1 MICAVTRLRD
11 IKLFKVCGVTFDM
24 TVRILTPVQFMM
36 VKRPKIRPWMLK
48 KEILI
53 LYFGLQDRRT
63 TLVAKLPALL
73 SVIYLFSPID
83 LIPDFIPFFGYI
95 DDIVI
100 VPLLL
105 NLAIKLL
112 PLEVREES
120 IVKANRNHFKFKLVV
135 VLLSIMAIAL
145 LAGCFF

>member
-1 MICAVTRLRD
+1 MIL
-11 IKLFKVCGVTFDM
+11 
-24 TVRILTPVQFMM
+24 
-36 VKRPKIRPWMLK
+36 KRPKIRPWMLK

-53 LYFGLQDRRT
+53 LFFGLRDSRT
-63 TLVAKLPALL
+63 TLLAKLPAIL
-73 SVIYLFSPID
+73 SIIYLLSPID

-112 PLEVREES
+112 PADVREES
-120 IVKANRNHFKFKLVV
+120 IVKAKRNQIKFKWIITLLIIFVIAILVG
-135 VLLSIMAIAL
+135 M
-145 LAGCFF
+145 FFLIRRLISY

>member
-1 MICAVTRLRD
+1 MI
-11 IKLFKVCGVTFDM
+11 
-24 TVRILTPVQFMM
+24 

-53 LYFGLQDRRT
+53 LYFGLRDSRT
-63 TLVAKLPALL
+63 TILAKLPAILSIIYLL
-73 SVIYLFSPID
+73 SPVD

-105 NLAIKLL
+105 DLAIKLL
-112 PLEVREES
+112 PADVREES
-120 IVKANRNHFKFKLVV
+120 IKKANRNQKKFKWIITLLIILV
-135 VLLSIMAIAL
+135 IAFL
-145 LAGCFF
+145 VGIFFLIRHLFNF

>member
-1 MICAVTRLRD
+1 MI
-11 IKLFKVCGVTFDM
+11 
-24 TVRILTPVQFMM
+24 

-53 LYFGLQDRRT
+53 LFFGLRDKRT
-63 TLVAKLPALL
+63 TIWAKLPAIL
-73 SVIYLFSPID
+73 SIIYLLSPID

-105 NLAIKLL
+105 NVAIRLL
-112 PLEVREES
+112 PADVREES
-120 IVKANRNHFKFKLVV
+120 ILKANRNQNKFKLIIT
-135 VLLSIMAIAL
+135 LLIILVIAL
-145 LAGCFF
+145 LVGIFFLIRRLINY

>member
-1 MICAVTRLRD
+1 MI
-11 IKLFKVCGVTFDM
+11 
-24 TVRILTPVQFMM
+24 

-53 LYFGLQDRRT
+53 LFFGLRDSRT
-63 TLVAKLPALL
+63 TLLAKLPAII
-73 SVIYLFSPID
+73 SIIYLLSPID

-105 NLAIKLL
+105 NVAIKLL
-112 PLEVREES
+112 PADVREES
-120 IVKANRNHFKFKLVV
+120 ILKANRNQTKFQLIIT
-135 VLLSIMAIAL
+135 LLILFVIAL
-145 LAGCFF
+145 LVGMFFLIRHLISH

>member
-1 MICAVTRLRD
+1 MI
-11 IKLFKVCGVTFDM
+11 
-24 TVRILTPVQFMM
+24 

-53 LYFGLQDRRT
+53 LFFGLRDSRT
-63 TLVAKLPALL
+63 TILAKLPAILSILYLL
-73 SVIYLFSPID
+73 SPID

-95 DDIVI
+95 DDIVV

-112 PLEVREES
+112 PSDVREES
-120 IVKANRNHFKFKLVV
+120 ILKAGRHQTKFKWMVMLLFVFIIAILVG
-135 VLLSIMAIAL
+135 L
-145 LAGCFF
+145 FFLIRRLISS

>member
-1 MICAVTRLRD
+1 MI
-11 IKLFKVCGVTFDM
+11 
-24 TVRILTPVQFMM
+24 

-53 LYFGLQDRRT
+53 LYFGLRGSRT
-63 TLVAKLPALL
+63 TLLAKLPAII
-73 SVIYLFSPID
+73 SIIYLLSPID

-105 NLAIKLL
+105 NVAIKLL
-112 PLEVREES
+112 PPDVREES
-120 IVKANRNHFKFKLVV
+120 IVKANRNQTKFQLIIT
-135 VLLSIMAIAL
+135 LLIIFVIAL
-145 LAGCFF
+145 LVRMFFLIRHLIRH